1 MFEEW
6 TQQFLPQLA
15 KILAFLIV
23 FISGYKVINLTG
35 GIPTKDGQIVSKIK
49 SLIIICVGG
58 GFLFFIVEP
67 FLESLILSLL
77 NQFVEF
83 TLPIAF
89 LLGGFAL
96 LKFNEKMKWDYSKY
110 GYVCIVIG
118 ILWLVYAL
126 YVH

>member
-6 TQQFLPQLA
+6 AQQFLPQLA

-23 FISGYKVINLTG
+23 FISGYKVIKLTG
-35 GIPTKDGQIVSKIK
+35 GIPTAGGQIVSKIG

-58 GFLFFIVEP
+58 GFLLLIVEP
-67 FLESLILSLL
+67 ILETTILSLL

-83 TLPIAF
+83 ALPLAF
-89 LLGGFAL
+89 LLGGIAL
-96 LKFNEKMKWDYSKY
+96 LKFNEKMRWDYSKY

-118 ILWLVYAL
+118 TLWLVYTL
-126 YVH
+126 YVS